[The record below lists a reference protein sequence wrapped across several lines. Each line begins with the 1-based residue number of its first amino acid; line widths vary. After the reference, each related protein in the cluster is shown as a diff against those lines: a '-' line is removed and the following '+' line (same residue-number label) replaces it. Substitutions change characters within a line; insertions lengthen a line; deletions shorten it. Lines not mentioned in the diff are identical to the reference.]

1 MKNITFADYFH
12 TNTNDI
18 LKEYNLKIISDT
30 KDIIIAE
37 NLNTYIKEENDN
49 DYIYNLCSTKDKHKW
64 ELHKKLIIKYD
75 NGGAY
80 IKVKGIKKYINS
92 SFDNYIDFKTWT
104 NENKCVEYIKKLSY
118 NTGKPKWFIFKHPR
132 GYYLTKKAY
141 ENINLV
147 EELKP
152 LNYELRGWVQGNYAF
167 KNN

>member
-1 MKNITFADYFH
+1 MKNITFVDYFH
-12 TNTNDI
+12 TNINDI
-18 LKEYNLKIISDT
+18 LKEYNLNIISDT

-104 NENKCVEYIKKLSY
+104 NENKCVEYIKKLSS
-118 NTGKPKWFIFKHPR
+118 NTGNPKWLIFRHPR

-147 EELKP
+147 EEFKP
-152 LNYELRGWVQGNYAF
+152 LNYELRGWVQGDYAF

>member
-18 LKEYNLKIISDT
+18 LQEYNLKIISDT
-30 KDIIIAE
+30 KNIIIAE
-37 NLNTYIKEENDN
+37 NINTYIKEENDN

-64 ELHKKLIIKYD
+64 ELHKKLIIKHD

-104 NENKCVEYIKKLSY
+104 NESKCVEYIKKLSS
-118 NTGKPKWFIFKHPR
+118 NTGNPKWFIFKNPK
-132 GYYLTKKAY
+132 GYYIVRKAY
-141 ENINLV
+141 ENINIIK
-147 EELKP
+147 EFKH